1 MPLYRCYRSLE
12 EALAEIDAGTLP
24 FGSRIVVSWA
34 WWDALSE
41 AERNTY
47 QSRCDTR
54 GVRLSTD
61 HRISRHFVEVTGP
74 ETLPLSSEHRA

>member
-1 MPLYRCYRSLE
+1 MNHLYATLE
-12 EALAEIDAGTLP
+12 EALAPIHADAVP
-24 FGSRIVVSWA
+24 NGSRIVVSWA

-54 GVRLSTD
+54 GLRLSID
-61 HRISRHFVEVTGP
+61 HRISRHFVEVSGP
-74 ETLPLSSEHRA
+74 DTLPLSSEHRA